1 LYTLEILLD
10 TLSMMNARNVPG
22 EQKYLKLVEEAQ
34 KISVNL
40 MKAINMDLSSG
51 SDDKLLQILVE
62 NLIRA
67 KQIGMRGDVID
78 IATTLKELCRKLL
91 QEMVS

>member
-1 LYTLEILLD
+1 
-10 TLSMMNARNVPG
+10 
-22 EQKYLKLVEEAQ
+22 
-34 KISVNL
+34 
-40 MKAINMDLSSG
+40 MKAINMDHSTG
-51 SDDKLLQILVE
+51 SDDKLVQMLVSSL
-62 NLIRA
+62 NRA

>member
-1 LYTLEILLD
+1 MYTLEILLD